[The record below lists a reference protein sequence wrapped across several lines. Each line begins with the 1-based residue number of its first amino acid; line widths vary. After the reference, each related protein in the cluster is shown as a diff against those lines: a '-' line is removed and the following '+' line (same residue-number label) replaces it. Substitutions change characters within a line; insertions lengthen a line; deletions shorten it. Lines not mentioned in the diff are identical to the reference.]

1 VAWNPESGSGLNMTS
16 FRKAMLYQS
25 LRNISWTSL
34 TLGIVMAALSVGFVI
49 EFGRSEQMRTG
60 AFVEASVVALI
71 SYFTP
76 ALWLRWR
83 YGNEFNLVWLA
94 IPILGSALVYLA
106 VVLFPNEISMWNQ
119 SGGRTFITDAVDVF
133 PTQLLYFFLAVFL
146 LSGISCLIIGLTHGL
161 DRLFRFLLNNKSSG
175 EAN

>member
-1 VAWNPESGSGLNMTS
+1 
-16 FRKAMLYQS
+16 
-25 LRNISWTSL
+25 
-34 TLGIVMAALSVGFVI
+34 
-49 EFGRSEQMRTG
+49 
-60 AFVEASVVALI
+60 
-71 SYFTP
+71 
-76 ALWLRWR
+76 
-83 YGNEFNLVWLA
+83 VWLA